1 MGYFTTV
8 NWQTCRYECELASGN
23 VHSYWTWPI
32 CRWLPVKNVWF
43 WVHVCCCEFC
53 AGNLKCLEDVKFSA
67 SQVWDWT
74 WNIMK
79 PRKKNG
85 LLYLG
90 RWFALLEIAMKL
102 PCFAFLFPVSGLY
115 NPRLEVSNFVF
126 VVTPNQILHHGLWL
140 TWWCLRSLV
149 LGYPISNLDSGPRY
163 NPPKNVQSIL
173 SPTDLLRKLYCQLA
187 STPPTLWR
195 LAWTSLQ
202 DPWMRQFEMV
212 RTFRTWICHRS
223 NVE

>member
-8 NWQTCRYECELASGN
+8 NWQTCGYECELASGN

-43 WVHVCCCEFC
+43 WVHVCCCELC

-79 PRKKNG
+79 PRKN
-85 LLYLG
+85 
-90 RWFALLEIAMKL
+90 WFALSWKMVRTLGNCHEIAMF
-102 PCFAFLFPVSGLY
+102 CFPVPSIKIVQS
-115 NPRLEVSNFVF
+115 RLEVSNFVF
-126 VVTPNQILHHGLWL
+126 VVTTNQILHHGLWL

-149 LGYPISNLDSGPRY
+149 LGYPISNSGCGPRY

-173 SPTDLLRKLYCQLA
+173 SPTHLLRKLYCQLA
-187 STPPTLWR
+187 STTPTIWR
-195 LAWTSLQ
+195 LAWTDQSVGLV
-202 DPWMRQFEMV
+202 DEAVWNGSYV
-212 RTFRTWICHRS
+212 
-223 NVE
+223 